1 MHLSELINQKSYEK
15 VIYRLRRHPITF
27 IPILFLSLVLLFVP
41 VLVYF
46 LIESLYPT
54 FLQGIVAYPLSILI
68 GSVYFLS
75 MYLFFYVRFLDYYL
89 DVWIVTND
97 RIVDIEQHGLFSR
110 TTTELDLFRI
120 QDVTVE
126 MRGFFSTIFNYGEIH
141 IKTASINTDIIFK
154 NVRQPNNVREDLVHL
169 SDEDRK
175 YHMGAAINE

>member
-1 MHLSELINQKSYEK
+1 MHLAELIKQKSYEK

-27 IPILFLSLVLLFVP
+27 IPIIFLSLVLFLVP
-41 VLVYF
+41 VALYF
-46 LIESLYPT
+46 LVENLFPT
-54 FLQGIVAYPLSILI
+54 FFQGPLAYPISVLI
-68 GSVYFLS
+68 GSTYMLS

-97 RIVDIEQHGLFSR
+97 RIIDIEQHGLFSR

-126 MRGFFSTIFNYGEIH
+126 MRGFFSTIFNYGRIH

-154 NVRQPNNVREDLVHL
+154 NVSEPNKVREDLIHFA
-169 SDEDRK
+169 DEDRK
-175 YHMGAAINE
+175 YHMNTAINE